1 LLNVI
6 ALNLAKLKDFSIRR
20 ADESMRILIEWSST
34 GLECTVEEGC
44 EVGID
49 VEIGF
54 GDFVEAAIVSK
65 GISRIELR
73 EQT

>member
-6 ALNLAKLKDFSIRR
+6 ALNLAKLKYFSIGR

-34 GLECTVEEGC
+34 GLEGTVEEGC
-44 EVGID
+44 EVG
-49 VEIGF
+49 VNVKIGF

-65 GISRIELR
+65 GISRVELM